1 MIVTPITNPPKFK
14 LFQGVLHRN
23 PKTFSYDLADMNN
36 LMPHIEEVMKF
47 QKKKLIVK
55 LNW

>member
-1 MIVTPITNPPKFK
+1 MIVTTITNPTKFK
-14 LFQGVLHRN
+14 LFQGVLHGN

-36 LMPHIEEVMKF
+36 LMPHIEVMKF